1 MIVGGYLE
9 GVQLVSEAFVDFRCE
24 PTMFLYQRLQQLL
37 LVTTRDV
44 KDYKELRT
52 KSITHWSNMVYLRDC
67 LNENVLIVVSHLNAI
82 KKSA

>member
-9 GVQLVSEAFVDFRCE
+9 GVQLVSEAFVDFRGE

-52 KSITHWSNMVYLRDC
+52 KSITHWSNMVYLSDSF
-67 LNENVLIVVSHLNAI
+67 NENVLIVVSHLNAI

>member
-1 MIVGGYLE
+1 M
-9 GVQLVSEAFVDFRCE
+9 QLVSEAFVDFGGE
-24 PTMFLYQRLQQLL
+24 PTMFLYQRLQQVL

-52 KSITHWSNMVYLRDC
+52 KLITHWSNMIYLRDS